1 VVDVRAP
8 VGGPA
13 LTPSSIIDAMAAP
26 AWWQQW
32 FSRGDWAAWRAL
44 LAAAFALPPQ
54 DDAALDIYRECTGR
68 SAWPTAPASEVWAIC
83 GRRGGKTRIMSTVAA
98 WLAAFVDW
106 QAYLAPGEV
115 ATVMLIA
122 ADRRQ
127 ARIALRYIRSLFLQ
141 HPTLAQLVTRE
152 TGEALELS
160 CRVVI
165 EVTTA
170 SFRTSRGYT
179 VAAVIADE
187 LAYWIGDEDGA
198 NPADEILDALRP
210 AMATLPGAMLM
221 VATSPYARRGP
232 VWEAWRK
239 HFGQDGDILVW
250 KAPTRR
256 MNPLVPQATI
266 DIAME
271 RDPARAAAEWGAEF
285 RTDVE
290 SYVSREVVDAAVVT
304 DRHELLRD
312 KGITYHGFVDPSGG
326 SADSMTLAIAHSVDG
341 RAVLDAIREAKPPFS
356 PDGIVKEFAELLRSY
371 GINRVTGDHY
381 AGEWPRERFRAH
393 GIEYG
398 LAAKPK
404 SDLYRDLLPILNSKR
419 AELLDEPRLIS
430 QLCALERRT
439 SRGGRDSID
448 HPPNGHDDMVNAVAG
463 AILLALPSVQ
473 FGGWGIL
480 EYYRREVE
488 KLGGADAPDFG
499 FTIGAKPPV
508 QAQVRLRAPASISTV
523 YGMSGAVY
531 PVRDGIVTLPADDAK
546 PLAMAGWQE
555 TEAP

>member
-1 VVDVRAP
+1 VIEPRRRR
-8 VGGPA
+8 
-13 LTPSSIIDAMAAP
+13 AAP
-26 AWWQQW
+26 T
-32 FSRGDWAAWRAL
+32 WRASCPRVSR
-44 LAAAFALPPQ
+44 AAPSAFALCLP
-54 DDAALDIYRECTGR
+54 AAG
-68 SAWPTAPASEVWAIC
+68 AP
-83 GRRGGKTRIMSTVAA
+83 RGPAVAA
-98 WLAAFVDW
+98 RRPPGALCRAGLTGPPPPRSPYRCPPLAPREAARDALQHHRGDGRPRLVAQVVRARRLDGIEDW
-106 QAYLAPGEV
+106 QAYLAPGEA

-290 SYVSREVVDAAVVT
+290 SFVSREVIEAAVSPGRRELPPVT
-304 DRHELLRD
+304 GAH
-312 KGITYHGFVDPSGG
+312 YVAFADPSGG
-326 SADSMTLAIAHSVDG
+326 SADSMTLAIAHRDDE
-341 RAVLDAIREAKPPFS
+341 RAILDAVRDRRPPFS
-356 PDGIVKEFAELLRSY
+356 PDGAVEEFAALLRSY
-371 GINRVTGDHY
+371 RVSKVSGVSGDRY
-381 AGEWPRERFRAH
+381 AGDWPRERF
-393 GIEYG
+393 
-398 LAAKPK
+398 
-404 SDLYRDLLPILNSKR
+404 
-419 AELLDEPRLIS
+419 
-430 QLCALERRT
+430 
-439 SRGGRDSID
+439 
-448 HPPNGHDDMVNAVAG
+448 
-463 AILLALPSVQ
+463 
-473 FGGWGIL
+473 
-480 EYYRREVE
+480 
-488 KLGGADAPDFG
+488 
-499 FTIGAKPPV
+499 FTAT
-508 QAQVRLRAPASISTV
+508 RCRC
-523 YGMSGAVY
+523 
-531 PVRDGIVTLPADDAK
+531 
-546 PLAMAGWQE
+546 
-555 TEAP
+555 